1 MCGSDSASPFGVLS
15 HIHSAVFRWQYALCF
30 PRRSGFD
37 ICKKFHHREED
48 RRFAPILFSVVEV
61 MGIEP
66 MSENPLTQL
75 SSWAVCFLFF
85 PFGDASRHAFPHG
98 STFFP
103 DRFRRDRRCRF
114 TAHLTLSPKPRYSWE
129 ERVTRRSRHCL
140 NFTLSRKTQAAIAT
154 VLLSFIIC
162 FGQFSSLPGSPRLS
176 CLRIPVETFTP
187 PCFHSLT
194 GSPDPIPLYTLF
206 SALSREKR
214 GKIVSDSFRNA
225 KVGLCAV
232 GCQRLQFLRRAFH
245 TD

>member
-1 MCGSDSASPFGVLS
+1 M
-15 HIHSAVFRWQYALCF
+15 
-30 PRRSGFD
+30 
-37 ICKKFHHREED
+37 
-48 RRFAPILFSVVEV
+48 VEM

-75 SSWAVCFLFF
+75 SSWAVCSLFF
-85 PFGDASRHAFPHG
+85 PFRDASRHASPHG

-162 FGQFSSLPGSPRLS
+162 FGQFSRLPGSPRLS

-187 PCFHSLT
+187 PYSM
-194 GSPDPIPLYTLF
+194 
-206 SALSREKR
+206 
-214 GKIVSDSFRNA
+214 V
-225 KVGLCAV
+225 
-232 GCQRLQFLRRAFH
+232 
-245 TD
+245 

>member
-1 MCGSDSASPFGVLS
+1 MCGSDSASPFGGLS
-15 HIHSAVFRWQYALCF
+15 HIHSAVFRWQYALRF

-75 SSWAVCFLFF
+75 SSWTVCFLFF

-103 DRFRRDRRCRF
+103 DRFRRNRRCRF

-206 SALSREKR
+206 SALSREICQEKSA
-214 GKIVSDSFRNA
+214 GK
-225 KVGLCAV
+225 
-232 GCQRLQFLRRAFH
+232 
-245 TD
+245 

>member
-1 MCGSDSASPFGVLS
+1 MQNGGQVFGL
-15 HIHSAVFRWQYALCF
+15 SAVCEYSVVREFDTAPKGKTAVLHLQICISKSRRLGSKKPRLYRGFRGTY
-30 PRRSGFD
+30 
-37 ICKKFHHREED
+37 
-48 RRFAPILFSVVEV
+48 LFYVPFMVEV

-206 SALSREKR
+206 SALSREICQEKSA
-214 GKIVSDSFRNA
+214 GK
-225 KVGLCAV
+225 
-232 GCQRLQFLRRAFH
+232 
-245 TD
+245 

>member
-1 MCGSDSASPFGVLS
+1 MEADNHNILLCKRALLTRYCG
-15 HIHSAVFRWQYALCF
+15 FR
-30 PRRSGFD
+30 
-37 ICKKFHHREED
+37 
-48 RRFAPILFSVVEV
+48 ILVEV

-206 SALSREKR
+206 PALSREICQEKSA
-214 GKIVSDSFRNA
+214 GK
-225 KVGLCAV
+225 
-232 GCQRLQFLRRAFH
+232 
-245 TD
+245 

>member
-1 MCGSDSASPFGVLS
+1 M
-15 HIHSAVFRWQYALCF
+15 
-30 PRRSGFD
+30 
-37 ICKKFHHREED
+37 
-48 RRFAPILFSVVEV
+48 VEV

-75 SSWAVCFLFF
+75 SSWTVCFLFF

-103 DRFRRDRRCRF
+103 DRFRRNRRCRF

-206 SALSREKR
+206 SALSREICQEKSA
-214 GKIVSDSFRNA
+214 GK
-225 KVGLCAV
+225 
-232 GCQRLQFLRRAFH
+232 
-245 TD
+245 